1 MWSEYLKDVKEYDEA
16 LTETWKED
24 ANGVLTFVS
33 LHLLVQTLVTTTN
46 RKTAIF
52 SAVVGAF
59 IIESYKMLSPD
70 SGNQTV
76 FLLRQLSNQVNGLAN
91 GTIIQ
96 PQPDP
101 GFSPGISIIWVNIIW
116 LLSLVLST
124 TSALLAT
131 LTQQWARRYLQLP
144 QIPSVPSERARVRSF
159 LFRGTVMYAI
169 HYAVEI
175 APTLLHLSVF
185 LFNIGL
191 VLFFFT
197 IFKTVAIIVLAFVV
211 LFGVLYS
218 ILTILP
224 CLHHICPYHTPMSDI
239 FWYLWHAFASLVEVF
254 LEVILKRLHA
264 ILVPY
269 NLGEPEV
276 QSRRQR
282 KLIKW
287 LTCVEN
293 DLTRHKQR
301 LRDGFRGSIV
311 KDALLAPQDIDV
323 KALTWLFQLP
333 ALAEKSKIE
342 NFVACLPGD
351 TIVQLLSNPLGR
363 GKVTFREHLSS
374 LMRSCEPGAGGLD
387 EDMRKHRLSVCLNA
401 IHHIVRA
408 SIGPGA
414 VSQSQ
419 DLLNDLRI
427 SFANI
432 SLMRP
437 LLVDGNH
444 AIRVTARSI
453 CALLARHLLRKFP
466 LEQSELAWLQ
476 DVTGKSSNTIYN
488 QLQLDEPTTV
498 DNMNVDSF
506 VYGVFSDQM
515 EDLPIIQATS
525 FTETL
530 AILMNSGSLNAF
542 RRETFENQL
551 SFLIRRVE
559 EGDHAARDNV
569 LDKLRRMFQ
578 VFLPTAGQQ
587 PQASNP

>member
-1 MWSEYLKDVKEYDEA
+1 MNKMWSEYLKDVKEYDET

-33 LHLLVQTLVTTTN
+33 AHLLVPTLVTITY

-76 FLLRQLSNQVNGLAN
+76 FLLRQLSNQITGLAN
-91 GTIIQ
+91 GTSIQ

-101 GFSPGISIIWVNIIW
+101 PFSPTVSVICVNSIW

-131 LTQQWARRYLQLP
+131 LTQQWARRYLHLP
-144 QIPSVPSERARVRSF
+144 QIPSLPSERARVRSF
-159 LFRGTVMYAI
+159 LFHGTVIYAI

-191 VLFFFT
+191 VIFFFT
-197 IFKTVAIIVLAFVV
+197 IFKTVAIIVLVFVV
-211 LFGVLYS
+211 LFGVLYF

-254 LEVILKRLHA
+254 LQVILKRLHA
-264 ILVPY
+264 VLVPY
-269 NLGEPEV
+269 NLGEV
-276 QSRRQR
+276 LSWRQK
-282 KLIKW
+282 KLTEW
-287 LTCVEN
+287 LDRIEN
-293 DLTRHKQR
+293 DLYRHKER
-301 LRDGFRGSIV
+301 LGDGFRGSVV
-311 KDALLAPQDIDV
+311 KDALLASRDIDV

-342 NFVACLPGD
+342 SFVACLPRD
-351 TIVQLLSNPLGR
+351 TIVQLLGNPFEH

-374 LMRSCEPGAGGLD
+374 LMRSCVPGAGGLD
-387 EDMRKHRLSVCLNA
+387 ENMRKHRLSVCLNA
-401 IHHIVRA
+401 VHHIIQA
-408 SIGPGA
+408 SIVPGA

-419 DLLNDLRI
+419 DLLNGLRI

-437 LLVDGNH
+437 LLVDGNP

-453 CALLARHLLRKFP
+453 CALLARHLLRKP
-466 LEQSELAWLQ
+466 SLEQSELAWLQ
-476 DVTGKSSNTIYN
+476 DVMGKPSNIIYN
-488 QLQLDEPTTV
+488 QLDNRTAV

-506 VYGVFSDQM
+506 VYGVLSDQM
-515 EDLPIIQATS
+515 GDLPIIQATS

-530 AILMNSGSLNAF
+530 AILMNSGSPKAF
-542 RRETFENQL
+542 HRETFVNQL
-551 SFLIRRVE
+551 SSLIRRVE
-559 EGDHAARDNV
+559 GGDHEARDDV
-569 LDKLRRMFQ
+569 LEKLRKMFQ
-578 VFLPTAGQQ
+578 GFLSTARQQ
-587 PQASNP
+587 PQASSS

>member
-33 LHLLVQTLVTTTN
+33 LHLLVQTPVTTTN

-101 GFSPGISIIWVNIIW
+101 AFSPGLSIIWVNIIW

-131 LTQQWARRYLQLP
+131 LTQQWARRYLHLP

-159 LFRGTVMYAI
+159 LFHGTVIYAI

-197 IFKTVAIIVLAFVV
+197 IFKTVAIVVLVFVV
-211 LFGVLYS
+211 IFGVLYF

-224 CLHHICPYHTPMSDI
+224 CLHHICPYHTPISGI

-254 LEVILKRLHA
+254 LEVILKQLHTV
-264 ILVPY
+264 LVPY
-269 NLGEPEV
+269 NLGEV
-276 QSRRQR
+276 RSWRQR
-282 KLIKW
+282 KLTEW
-287 LTCVEN
+287 LAYIEN
-293 DLTRHKQR
+293 DLNRHTER
-301 LRDGFRGSIV
+301 LGDGFRGSIV
-311 KDALLAPQDIDV
+311 KDALRASQNIDV

-351 TIVQLLSNPLGR
+351 TIVQLLSNPLGQ

-374 LMRSCEPGAGGLD
+374 LMRSCELGAGGLD

-437 LLVDGNH
+437 LLVDGNP

-453 CALLARHLLRKFP
+453 CALLARHLLRKNP
-466 LEQSELAWLQ
+466 IEQSELAWLQ
-476 DVTGKSSNTIYN
+476 DVMGKSSNIIYN
-488 QLQLDEPTTV
+488 QLDNRTEV
-498 DNMNVDSF
+498 DSMNVDSF

-515 EDLPIIQATS
+515 GDLPTIQETS

-530 AILMNSGSLNAF
+530 AILMNSGSLDAF

-551 SFLIRRVE
+551 SLLIRRVE
-559 EGDHAARDNV
+559 GGAHAARDNV

-578 VFLPTAGQQ
+578 GFLPTTGQQ

>member
-33 LHLLVQTLVTTTN
+33 LRLLVQTLVTVTN

-70 SGNQTV
+70 SGKQTV
-76 FLLRQLSNQVNGLAN
+76 FLLGQISQQLSGLAN
-91 GTIIQ
+91 GTIVQ
-96 PQPDP
+96 PQSYPS
-101 GFSPGISIIWVNIIW
+101 SPPSLSIISVNIIW

-131 LTQQWARRYLQLP
+131 LTQQWARRYLHLP

-159 LFRGTVMYAI
+159 LFRGTVIYAI

-191 VLFFFT
+191 VIFFFT
-197 IFKTVAIIVLAFVV
+197 IFKKVAIVVLVFVV
-211 LFGVLYS
+211 IFGVLYF

-224 CLHHICPYHTPMSDI
+224 CLHHICPYHTPISGI
-239 FWYLWHAFASLVEVF
+239 FWYSWHAFAYLVEVF
-254 LEVILKRLHA
+254 LEVILKQLHA
-264 ILVPY
+264 VLVPY
-269 NLGEPEV
+269 NLGEV
-276 QSRRQR
+276 LSWRQR
-282 KLIKW
+282 KLIEW
-287 LTCVEN
+287 LAYIEI
-293 DLTRHKQR
+293 DLNRHKER
-301 LRDGFRGSIV
+301 LGDGFRGSIV
-311 KDALLAPQDIDV
+311 KDALRAPQGIDV

-342 NFVACLPGD
+342 SFVACLPGD
-351 TIVQLLSNPLGR
+351 TIVQLLSSPLGQ

-401 IHHIVRA
+401 IHHVVRA
-408 SIGPGA
+408 SIVPGA

-419 DLLNDLRI
+419 ALLNDLRI

-432 SLMRP
+432 SFMRP
-437 LLVDGNH
+437 LLVDGNT

-453 CALLARHLLRKFP
+453 CALLARHLLRKNP
-466 LEQSELAWLQ
+466 IEQSELAWLQ
-476 DVTGKSSNTIYN
+476 DVMGQSSNTIYN
-488 QLQLDEPTTV
+488 QLDNRTEV

-506 VYGVFSDQM
+506 VYGVFSDRM
-515 EDLPIIQATS
+515 GDLPIIQETS

-530 AILMNSGSLNAF
+530 AILLNSGSLNAF

-569 LDKLRRMFQ
+569 LDKLRRMFRG
-578 VFLPTAGQQ
+578 FLPTAGQQ